1 MKKTYLSAL
10 VLILISGFLLVIFSI
25 RGKISAQEQ
34 TDYSLSARCEVAQQK
49 LAGPVRS
56 RDLRTRVDRMQ
67 AYLYLYE
74 RLDIFT
80 QRLENNDQPSA
91 EQMRAL
97 TSELNVLINT
107 FKNDYEVYDQARTA
121 VATLKNCSQETEDFS
136 ASLEFARTTR
146 SKVNEDVVAIHSLL
160 RGPITTTMNEL
171 LTTLKSEEVAQGGS
185 SE

>member
-1 MKKTYLSAL
+1 MKKTRLATFIIAVTL
-10 VLILISGFLLVIFSI
+10 GLLLAIVAI
-25 RGKISAQEQ
+25 RTQTYAQEQ

-67 AYLYLYE
+67 AYLYIHE

-80 QRLENNDQPSA
+80 QRLENNNQPSA

-97 TSELNVLINT
+97 TSELNVLIST

-121 VATLKNCSQETEDFS
+121 AASLKNCSKVTEDFS
-136 ASLEFARTTR
+136 ASLEFARSTR
-146 SKVNEDVVAIHSLL
+146 NKVNEDVTAINTLL
-160 RGPITTTMNEL
+160 SGRITVTMNEL
-171 LTTLKSEEVAQGGS
+171 LVTLTSEEAEEGPN
-185 SE
+185 E